1 MTKVLVTGAAGFIGS
16 HVAEALIERGDDVVG
31 IDNFDPFYP
40 RATKERNLSELAHA
54 PGFTFHEI
62 DILDGPALRS
72 ILEPATVVI
81 HLAAKAGVRPSLAS
95 PDAYARTNV
104 LGTASLIEAARD
116 VGVSR
121 IVFGSSSS
129 VYGDDTPSP
138 FREDVP
144 ATAPVSPYAATKRSG
159 ELLLESVAPH
169 FGLRVAAVR
178 LFTVYGPRQRP
189 DLAIHLFTR
198 LMAARQPITL
208 FGDGSQARDYTY
220 SSDIV
225 AGILAAADWTEHAPV
240 GMEIFNLG
248 GARAVPLKDMVDV
261 LAREMGTEP
270 IITWA
275 PMQPGDVRNT
285 AADLTK
291 SERVLGYQP
300 AVTFEEGIR
309 RFVAWFR
316 GHHDPER

>member
-1 MTKVLVTGAAGFIGS
+1 
-16 HVAEALIERGDDVVG
+16 
-31 IDNFDPFYP
+31 
-40 RATKERNLSELAHA
+40 
-54 PGFTFHEI
+54 
-62 DILDGPALRS
+62 
-72 ILEPATVVI
+72 
-81 HLAAKAGVRPSLAS
+81 
-95 PDAYARTNV
+95 
-104 LGTASLIEAARD
+104 
-116 VGVSR
+116 GVSR

-144 ATAPVSPYAATKRSG
+144 ATTPVSPYAATKRGG
-159 ELLLESVAPH
+159 ELLFESVAPH

-189 DLAIHLFTR
+189 DLAIHHFAR

-208 FGDGSQARDYTY
+208 FGDGTQARDYTY
-220 SSDIV
+220 ASDIV
-225 AGILAAADWTEHAPV
+225 AGILAASAWTEQAPT

-248 GARAVPLKDMVDV
+248 GARAVPLRDMVEV

-270 IITWA
+270 IITWESL
-275 PMQPGDVRNT
+275 QPGDVRNT

-300 AVTFEEGIR
+300 EVPFEEGIH
-309 RFVAWFR
+309 RFVAWLR
-316 GHHDPER
+316 DHHDPEP